1 MNGDVVVTGPRA
13 SRAEATRA
21 LILAAAERLFAERG
35 VAAVSNRQIGEAAG
49 QGNTAVV
56 GYHFGAKEDL
66 VRAVVRRHTTRIE
79 GLRAEA
85 LAATEGSSDVRDWVD
100 CLVRPMTDYLDGLGP
115 PTWFARF
122 HAQLT
127 TEPAYREIVTQ
138 ESLSSPA
145 LLATAEGLDRCLPD
159 LPAEVRLERGDMTR
173 LLLVHVCA
181 ARERALAEGA
191 PTPRTTW
198 DATATGLVDALVGLW
213 LAPAAA
219 PATTEGD
226 RA

>member
-1 MNGDVVVTGPRA
+1 MTSPRT
-13 SRAEATRA
+13 SRAETTRA
-21 LILAAAERLFAERG
+21 IILTAAERLFAERG
-35 VAAVSNRQIGEAAG
+35 VVAVSNRQIGEAAG

-66 VRAVVRRHTTRIE
+66 VRAVVRRHTSRIE

-85 LAATEGSSDVRDWVD
+85 LAATGGSTEVRDWVG
-100 CLVRPMTDYLDGLGP
+100 CLVRPMTGYLDALGA

-127 TEPAYREIVTQ
+127 TEPGYREIVTQ
-138 ESLSSPA
+138 ESLGSPA
-145 LLATAEGLDRCLPD
+145 LLATIEGLNRCLPD

-181 ARERALAEGA
+181 ERERALAEGA

-198 DATATGLVDALVGLW
+198 DATATGLVDAIVGLW
-213 LAPAAA
+213 LAPAGASA
-219 PATTEGD
+219 PTEGD

>member
-1 MNGDVVVTGPRA
+1 MTSPRT
-13 SRAEATRA
+13 SRAETTRA

-35 VAAVSNRQIGEAAG
+35 VVAVSNRQIGEAAG

-66 VRAVVRRHTTRIE
+66 VRAVVRRHTSRIE

-85 LAATEGSSDVRDWVD
+85 LAATEGSSDVRDWVG
-100 CLVRPMTDYLDGLGP
+100 CLVRPLTGHLDALGT

-127 TEPAYREIVTQ
+127 TEPGYREIVTQ
-138 ESLSSPA
+138 ESLGSPA
-145 LLATAEGLDRCLPD
+145 LLATIEGLNRCLPD

-181 ARERALAEGA
+181 ERERALAEGA

-198 DATATGLVDALVGLW
+198 DATATGLVDAIVGLW
-213 LAPAAA
+213 LAPAGASA
-219 PATTEGD
+219 PTEGD